1 MIQLSTHGRA
11 LALVLLAATLAGC
24 QSADKAPEKR
34 NLDAAQIQKERDA
47 LLGMAKTGLD
57 QLYAQDPK
65 ARAAVEGAA
74 GYGVFDMSSVNVVLV
89 VGARGKGVIVDNA
102 NKKPTFMRAARAG
115 TGPGVGYQDLYQ
127 IFVFK
132 SREAMDQF
140 KLGGKAGADVGASV
154 TAGSAAQQ
162 VSFNPNITVYQVS
175 QSGFAVQA
183 NWGGTGYFVDPDLN

>member
-1 MIQLSTHGRA
+1 MIQLSTLART
-11 LALVLLAATLAGC
+11 LALGLFAAGLAGC

-34 NLDAAQIQKERDA
+34 NLDAAQIQKERDT
-47 LLGMAKTGLD
+47 LLGMAKAGLD

-65 ARAAVEGAA
+65 ARAAVEGAV

-102 NKKPTFMRAARAG
+102 SRRPTYMRAARAG

-132 SREAMDQF
+132 SREAMEQF

-154 TAGSAAQQ
+154 TAGTDAQQ
-162 VSFNPNITVYQVS
+162 ISFNPYITVYQVS

-183 NWGGTGYFVDPDLN
+183 NWGGTGYFVDQDLN